1 MDLQYTGGV
10 MEFDRFFKFSQLLL
24 RDEFVLSYSG
34 YVSEDILLAVGDT
47 LRERLEDHARD
58 GAQIRNVFSIFVEL
72 MQNIIRYGVEGPQPG
87 PEDGEKPSF
96 GIVMVAENDGRLDVI
111 AGNYVTSDE
120 ADQLVERVNM
130 LQSRSP
136 EELRQM
142 YRERLKKTPDERSK
156 GASLGLIE
164 IARRSTLPIVCEA
177 MPADHGL
184 RFFMI
189 KATV

>member
-1 MDLQYTGGV
+1 

-58 GAQIRNVFSIFVEL
+58 VRQIRNVFSIFVEL
-72 MQNIIRYGVEGPQPG
+72 MQNIIRYGVEGPQRG
-87 PEDGEKPSF
+87 PDEGEKPSF
-96 GIVMVAENDGRLDVI
+96 GIVMVAENDNGMDVI
-111 AGNYVTSDE
+111 AGNFVTGNE
-120 ADQLVERVNM
+120 AAQLVERVEM
-130 LQSRSP
+130 LQSKSP

-142 YRERLKKTPDERSK
+142 YRERLRATPDERSK

-164 IARRSTLPIVCEA
+164 IARRSTLPISCEV
-177 MPADHGL
+177 MPATDGL
-184 RFFMI
+184 SFFMI

>member
-1 MDLQYTGGV
+1 

-24 RDEFVLSYSG
+24 KDEFVLSYSG

-87 PEDGEKPSF
+87 PDEGEKPSF
-96 GIVMVAENDGRLDVI
+96 GIVMVAESETNMDVI
-111 AGNYVTSDE
+111 AGNYVTEDE
-120 ADQLVERVNM
+120 ANQLVERVNL
-130 LQSRSP
+130 LQSKTP
-136 EELRQM
+136 EELRKM
-142 YRERLKKTPDERSK
+142 YRERLRSSPDARSK

-164 IARRSTLPIVCEA
+164 IARRSTLPISCEV
-177 MPADHGL
+177 MPAHGGL

>member
-1 MDLQYTGGV
+1 

-58 GAQIRNVFSIFVEL
+58 GTQIRNVFSIFVEL

-87 PEDGEKPSF
+87 PDKGEKPSF
-96 GIVMVAENDGRLDVI
+96 GIVMVAENDDGMDVI
-111 AGNYVTSDE
+111 TGNFVASTE
-120 ADQLVERVNM
+120 ATRLVERVEM
-130 LQSRSP
+130 LQSKSP

-142 YRERLKKTPDERSK
+142 YRERLRATPDERSK

-164 IARRSTLPIVCEA
+164 IARRSTLPISCEV
-177 MPADHGL
+177 MPAPDGL
-184 RFFMI
+184 CFFMI